1 MFHVNDLLVE
11 IMRKVLASLDIPDGA
26 SGVDDGA
33 PYALDGPQVPKRSS
47 LQQETLES
55 ATLVCRSWSKIAQC
69 ILFQKIEVC
78 YSAEPLLA
86 VLETRSDLAA
96 SVEILAINP
105 YAVDPFDG
113 FAENLVSI
121 PALLRLLP
129 NLRKYSFQLLIQDMQ
144 TRHEYFPT
152 SSHNGRL
159 QYFGSSR
166 FGSYSQASDVELS
179 KEAEQAYL
187 NLSQSLRRLD
197 LRSVRFGATKL
208 PCLKNLETLCIDGD
222 TFKSLSCQVVE
233 DCPSLRAF
241 YLTYPL
247 DISDGAVFSGIEYL
261 CVAVKP
267 PHSLRNTFPNLKHL
281 DLLDWGRNRSGERVV
296 KDLPRQLKVL
306 TWTCWNVDGL
316 ANLRTLLRQMCMP
329 SFLPG
334 LESVPEIY
342 SNLLHPEISSSLDGA
357 TLGLMARATEAFA
370 LRKLP
375 SIRSYRRALP
385 TNDFEAMK
393 IFPVS

>member
-33 PYALDGPQVPKRSS
+33 PYALDGLQVPKRSS

-129 NLRKYSFQLLIQDMQ
+129 NLRKYSFQLLTQDMQ

-166 FGSYSQASDVELS
+166 FGSYSQVSEVELS

-233 DCPSLRAF
+233 DCPNLKAF

-247 DISDGAVFSGIEYL
+247 DISDGAVFSVFVCRGQAASFLAQYL
-261 CVAVKP
+261 SQSQASRFIGLGKKQIRRKSSERSP
-267 PHSLRNTFPNLKHL
+267 QATQSLDL
-281 DLLDWGRNRSGERVV
+281 DLLECRWTRKSPHSVASNVHALLLARVGVRSG
-296 KDLPRQLKVL
+296 
-306 TWTCWNVDGL
+306 
-316 ANLRTLLRQMCMP
+316 NLQ
-329 SFLPG
+329 
-334 LESVPEIY
+334 
-342 SNLLHPEISSSLDGA
+342 
-357 TLGLMARATEAFA
+357 
-370 LRKLP
+370 
-375 SIRSYRRALP
+375 
-385 TNDFEAMK
+385 
-393 IFPVS
+393 